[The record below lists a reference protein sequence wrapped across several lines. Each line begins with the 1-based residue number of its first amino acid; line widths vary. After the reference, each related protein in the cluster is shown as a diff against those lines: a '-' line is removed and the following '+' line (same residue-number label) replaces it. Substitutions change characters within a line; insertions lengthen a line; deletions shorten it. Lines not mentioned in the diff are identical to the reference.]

1 MARFIY
7 RMQSILNIKYK
18 LEEQAKQKY
27 MEVRM
32 RLNEAQDA
40 LDKLIQRHNQ
50 YMMDYRSLVSSHLD
64 IMEIENCKN
73 SILLMEQ
80 YISEQE
86 EVIRAIELELEQA
99 AFLMNEAMKERKIHE
114 KLREKEFELFKQEQ
128 NHLEMKEIDQLVSY
142 QYNGHNSNTEEL

>member
-1 MARFIY
+1 MARFLY
-7 RMQSILNIKYK
+7 RMQNILNIKYK

-32 RLNEAQDA
+32 RLNEAQNA
-40 LDKLIQRHNQ
+40 LDKLLQRHAQ

-64 IMEIENCKN
+64 VMEIESCKN
-73 SILLMEQ
+73 SIILMEQ

-86 EVIRAIELELEQA
+86 EVIHRIELELEQA
-99 AFLMNEAMKERKIHE
+99 AFEMNEAMKERKIHE

-128 NHLEMKEIDQLVSY
+128 NLLEMKEIDQLVSY
-142 QYNGHNSNTEEL
+142 QYNGQNSNTEEL

>member
-1 MARFIY
+1 MARFLY
-7 RMQSILNIKYK
+7 RMQNILNIKYK

-40 LDKLIQRHNQ
+40 LDKLLQRHNQ

-73 SILLMEQ
+73 SIILMEQ

-86 EVIRAIELELEQA
+86 EVIRRIELELEQA
-99 AFLMNEAMKERKIHE
+99 AFEMNEAMKERKIHE
-114 KLREKEFELFKQEQ
+114 KLRENEFELFKQEQ
-128 NHLEMKEIDQLVSY
+128 NLLEMKEIDQLVSY
-142 QYNGHNSNTEEL
+142 QYNGQNSNTEEL